1 MSELAFYPQK
11 IFAPA
16 YYTDPNEILKRR
28 TIFREE
34 YDFFVD
40 YGGRGGGKTQDKVE
54 AVVVEASLRRVR
66 VLVGRELQNSIEESV
81 KAEIEEKIAELGLG
95 WFFKITDKQIVGR
108 NGSKFIFKGIKNNIN
123 NIKSIANVDIVL
135 LEEAENISKKS
146 WEKLLP
152 SIRPKSGRPIVIVIF
167 NPDDELDDTYQRWIV
182 DTPDKTLITNCNY
195 YDNKYF
201 PKHLEEQRKHAKKTL
216 PLRDYE
222 HIWLGKPK
230 GPGGNIIIDPEWVK
244 AARFASDN
252 PDWVKVGK
260 KVVGYDPAG
269 QGRDCHAVT
278 YIDGN
283 QLEEIDEWPLSP
295 DLRVGTRRSLAM
307 VRKHNADLYR
317 YDECGGF
324 GDGVAVF
331 VNDNITGKDED
342 EEGKLIPSI
351 NVEVVP
357 FNAGDSPVNAD
368 KEIEGTEKT
377 WGETYT
383 NAKAQAHAVFAQLL
397 YNTYRFIVL
406 GERDINPEDMLS
418 INLSDDAEFNKLRKE
433 LTTPIWVKSE
443 VNSKKKVES
452 KDAMEKRTGQPSP
465 NIADSSIMCKAPL
478 ERKSSAIGLMIP
490 KRLR

>member
-1 MSELAFYPQK
+1 MSELAFFPQK
-11 IFAPA
+11 VFAPA

-34 YDFFVD
+34 YVYFVD

-54 AVVVEASLRRVR
+54 AVVIEASLRRVR
-66 VLVGRELQNSIEESV
+66 ILVGRELQNSIEESV

-95 WFFKITDKQIVGR
+95 WFFKITEKQIVGL

-167 NPDDELDDTYQRWIV
+167 NPADELDDTYQRWIV
-182 DTPDKTLITNCNY
+182 NTPDKTLLTNCNY
-195 YDNKYF
+195 PDNKYF
-201 PKHLEEQRKHAKKTL
+201 PDHLDEQRKHAEKTL
-216 PLRDYE
+216 PKRDYD
-222 HIWLGKPK
+222 HIWLGKPM
-230 GPGGNIIIDPEWVK
+230 GPGGNVIIDRDWVM
-244 AARFASDN
+244 AARFASN
-252 PDWVKVGK
+252 HPDWVKAGK

-307 VRKHNADLYR
+307 VRKHGAVLYR

-324 GDGVAVF
+324 GDGVSVF
-331 VNDNITGKDED
+331 VNDNIEGKDYDED
-342 EEGKLIPSI
+342 GSLIPAI
-351 NVEVVP
+351 EVEVIP
-357 FNAGDSPVNAD
+357 FNAGDSPVNPDD
-368 KEIEGTEKT
+368 KIEGTEKT

-406 GERDINPEDMLS
+406 GERDIKPEDMLS
-418 INLSDDAEFNKLRKE
+418 INLSDDDEFNKLRKE
-433 LTTPIWVKSE
+433 LTTPLWVKSE

-452 KDAMEKRTGQPSP
+452 KEAMEKRTGQPSP
-465 NIADSSIMCKAPL
+465 NIADSTIMCKAPTEAPL
-478 ERKSSAIGLMIP
+478 PDVDIHF
-490 KRLR
+490 